1 VDRTYTVSV
10 IGFNRTEQIVLNSIF
25 ALSARRT
32 PKFVPLAAGAG
43 TPDLYLVDASS
54 PEYIEFLQLRNPAKR
69 VPSILIGDTDSGTG
83 WPVLAR
89 PLQWA
94 RLFKAFDLAV
104 ESLPAA
110 PAAATSQASAAMTT
124 TTNLERTV
132 AGNVFQRPTTPPPP
146 PPPAGAGPVT
156 IPPGFEAP
164 RGPVLPPQQG
174 SQYVPPSVPLP
185 TPSTIPLAQIAQ
197 PAPPPAPVVPAADVD
212 WVLVVDDN
220 LTVREFMAQK
230 LAPFRFNV
238 EFAESGEKALFM
250 CSQRHY
256 TCVFL
261 DVVMPGMDGYQVC
274 KHIKGRKT
282 AQKTNVVML
291 TSKSSPFDKIR
302 GTMAGCDAYL
312 TKPVSEDKLL
322 NVIAKFIT
330 GQDSDMTAQPA

>member
-1 VDRTYTVSV
+1 MDRTFTVSV

-43 TPDLYLVDASS
+43 TPDLYLVDGSS
-54 PEYIEFLQLRNPAKR
+54 PEYIEFLQLRNPAKK

-104 ESLPAA
+104 ESLPQQA
-110 PAAATSQASAAMTT
+110 PATAPLAQPAM
-124 TTNLERTV
+124 ERTV
-132 AGNVFQRPTTPPPP
+132 AGNVFQRPMPN
-146 PPPAGAGPVT
+146 PPPAVPTMPPGANPVT

-164 RGPVLPPQQG
+164 RPSPAPGSQFVSPAGPVATPATIPMAH
-174 SQYVPPSVPLP
+174 VAPAP
-185 TPSTIPLAQIAQ
+185 TP
-197 PAPPPAPVVPAADVD
+197 PAAPVAPMPANEID

-220 LTVREFMAQK
+220 MTVREFMAQK

-312 TKPVSEDKLL
+312 TKPVSEDRLL
-322 NVIAKFIT
+322 SVIAKFIT
-330 GQDSDMTAQPA
+330 GEGGDA